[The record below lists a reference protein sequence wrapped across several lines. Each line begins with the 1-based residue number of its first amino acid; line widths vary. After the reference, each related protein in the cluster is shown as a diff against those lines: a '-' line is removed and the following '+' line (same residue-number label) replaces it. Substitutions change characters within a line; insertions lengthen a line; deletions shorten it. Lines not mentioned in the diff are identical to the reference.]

1 MSVEPIKKFDVFFSE
16 TEPQKHMHEFEPESR
31 MLLSQLK
38 NIIENAECLISL
50 IKDKEEVEDWVQS
63 KITIADDYL
72 DKLSNYY
79 KH

>member
-16 TEPQKHMHEFEPESR
+16 TEPKKHMHEFEPESQ
-31 MLLSQLK
+31 MLISQLK